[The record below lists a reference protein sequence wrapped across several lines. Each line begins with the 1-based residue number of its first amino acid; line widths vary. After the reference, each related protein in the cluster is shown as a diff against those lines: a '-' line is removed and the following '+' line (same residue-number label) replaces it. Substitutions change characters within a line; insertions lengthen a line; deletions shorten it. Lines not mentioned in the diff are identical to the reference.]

1 MKNRLIASLLIAGSI
16 LPLLQGC
23 VPVVVAG
30 VASGAVATI
39 DRRSFATQAEDE
51 TIEWKASARISEKFG
66 EKVHI
71 NATSFNRK
79 LLLTGEV
86 PGEEIKAEVQQL
98 VSNIPNV
105 QGIHN
110 EVAIAGITTF
120 SARSNDAYITSKVK
134 SRFVD
139 ANSFNPFRVKVITE
153 GGNVYLMGLL
163 TQREADAA
171 VWVTRTTAGVQKVVK
186 LMEVISDARARELD
200 NDQRDKAAPVETSEP
215 NPAQMTRT

>member
-1 MKNRLIASLLIAGSI
+1 MNNPLIAGLLIASSI
-16 LPLLQGC
+16 LTLQAC

-51 TIEWKASARISEKFG
+51 TIEWKASARISERFG

-86 PGEEIKAEVQQL
+86 PSEEIKAEVERL
-98 VSNIPNV
+98 VTNIPNV

-171 VWVTRTTAGVQKVVK
+171 VWITRTTAGVQKVVK
-186 LMEVISDARARELD
+186 LMEVISDAKARELD
-200 NDQRDKAAPVETSEP
+200 NEPRHKATPAETSEP
-215 NPAQMTRT
+215 NAAQMTRT